1 MKSEPGVFN
10 DPPNVA
16 AIASKG
22 VLCGRDWIDDE
33 DSAWQF
39 HGSPSSRQEGDALVV
54 SLQNIVELDDTIRD
68 LPDLPVR
75 CHAWRTGGRRAFL
88 ERSFQLS

>member
-1 MKSEPGVFN
+1 MRSELWVFN

-16 AIASKG
+16 PIASKG

-33 DSAWQF
+33 DGAWQF
-39 HGSPSSRQEGDALVV
+39 HGSQAGRQEADALVA

-68 LPDLPVR
+68 LADLPVGW
-75 CHAWRTGGRRAFL
+75 HA
-88 ERSFQLS
+88 

>member
-1 MKSEPGVFN
+1 MYTNAVCRPRTSYTL
-10 DPPNVA
+10 PPNAA

-33 DSAWQF
+33 DGTWQF
-39 HGSPSSRQEGDALVV
+39 HGSQSSRQEGDALVA

-68 LPDLPVR
+68 LTDLLAG
-75 CHAWRTGGRRAFL
+75 CHAWRTGGRRAF
-88 ERSFQLS
+88 